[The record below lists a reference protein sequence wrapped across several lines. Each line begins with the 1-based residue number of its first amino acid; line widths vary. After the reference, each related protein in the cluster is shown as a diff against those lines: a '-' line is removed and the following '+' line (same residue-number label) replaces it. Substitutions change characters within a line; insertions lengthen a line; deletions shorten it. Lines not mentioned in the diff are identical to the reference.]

1 VTKTS
6 AYSLLPPLALAV
18 GIGLWR
24 VRRALPPRAVAARA
38 AAAAAP
44 VLVILGGWILLA
56 RVLDRPS
63 SAQLSGALA
72 TSNVTE
78 WRELL
83 SYIWQYYLPRLP
95 GQKPFAFA
103 FDGHPAFHTWGRQI
117 WAAFGWLEVKL
128 PQNAYRALG
137 GLTAVVGAGAA
148 VALWRARRR
157 IDWAV
162 AGFLA
167 LAVIALLAG
176 LHWTDYHIAKAGGEF
191 IQGRYLFPV
200 VGVGGVA
207 LAAAV
212 SALPSRA
219 RGAVA
224 GAVIGGLFAFHLLS
238 LGLVLERFY
247 A

>member
-1 VTKTS
+1 
-6 AYSLLPPLALAV
+6 
-18 GIGLWR
+18 
-24 VRRALPPRAVAARA
+24 VRHALPRAAVAARA
-38 AAAAAP
+38 GAAALP

-56 RVLDRPS
+56 SILDRPS

-72 TSNVTE
+72 SSNETDL
-78 WRELL
+78 RELL
-83 SYIWQYYLPRLP
+83 SYTWQYYLPRLP
-95 GQKPFAFA
+95 GQQPFAFS

-128 PQNAYRALG
+128 PQNAYRILG
-137 GLTAVVGAGAA
+137 LLTAAVGAGAV

-157 IDWAV
+157 VDWAAV
-162 AGFLA
+162 AFLA
-167 LAVIALLAG
+167 LAVVALLAG

-191 IQGRYLFPV
+191 IQGRYIFPV

-212 SALPSRA
+212 SVLPARA
-219 RGAVA
+219 RDPVA
-224 GAVIGGLFAFHLLS
+224 GAVVGALFVFHVLA
-238 LGLVLERFY
+238 LGLVVERFY